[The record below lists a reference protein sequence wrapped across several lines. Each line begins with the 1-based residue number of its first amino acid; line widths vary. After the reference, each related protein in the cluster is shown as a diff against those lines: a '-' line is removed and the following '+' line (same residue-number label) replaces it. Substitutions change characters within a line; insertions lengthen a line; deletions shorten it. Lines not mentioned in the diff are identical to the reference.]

1 MTQLPVNLKAEYTGP
16 TESKT
21 FTLSLPFPYTS
32 TTKEN
37 ILYLSALRSS
47 VVRLQDEI
55 NAFLTSKMEED
66 KALALNGG
74 GDDKQEEE
82 KYGREIQDNSD

>member
-1 MTQLPVNLKAEYTGP
+1 MAQLPVNLKAEYAGP

-21 FTLSLPFPYTS
+21 FTLPLPSPCTS
-32 TTKEN
+32 TTKEKT
-37 ILYLSALRSS
+37 LYLSALRSS

-66 KALALNGG
+66 KALALND

-82 KYGREIQDNSD
+82 KYGGEIQDNSD